1 MPATSNISNRL
12 IAAVFSLAISS
23 VLMATAIIPATTT
36 GVFA

>member
-1 MPATSNISNRL
+1 MTATSETAHKL

>member
-1 MPATSNISNRL
+1 MTASSDTANKL